1 MKDFLQK
8 HFLVFMLV
16 SLGWITFSVVIILVS
31 KGFDFSLANLGMY
44 GDSFNILTS
53 LFTGLAFAGVII
65 SVRLQKE
72 ELKNVQE
79 EFKEQTKA
87 LNYQQQ
93 EMAIQSFD
101 NKFFQMLN
109 VFNNIIKNLNY
120 ENTNSLGKT
129 VYDQDGMHRRC
140 FDEREIYKGREV
152 LIRIKEILEMK
163 KIKNKEGFHI
173 EFENFNQKYDTTFKF
188 YFINLYQILKYIDKH
203 LKDFEQAKNYTNIVR
218 AQLSKDELVLLFY
231 NAIGVIPFSGE
242 NYKKLVE
249 KYAFFEHLTYKDLN
263 PNGNRDIVD
272 VLLKEYDVSAFG
284 NNEDLKTKVL
294 DLQKKNS

>member
-1 MKDFLQK
+1 MKKFLQK
-8 HFLVFMLV
+8 HFLVFILV

-79 EFKEQTKA
+79 EFKEQTRA
-87 LNYQQQ
+87 LNYQQK

-109 VFNNIIKNLNY
+109 LFNNIVNNFVEIRNNNPQPSILGKKRLSLEYSIIKNEGRKALSQIRG
-120 ENTNSLGKT
+120 EI
-129 VYDQDGMHRRC
+129 
-140 FDEREIYKGREV
+140 ERFN
-152 LIRIKEILEMK
+152 LKEISNTKHFQEEFY
-163 KIKNKEGFHI
+163 KI
-173 EFENFNQKYDTTFKF
+173 NQRYDTTLKF
-188 YFINLYQILKYIDKH
+188 YFINLYQILKYTDNH

-242 NYKKLVE
+242 DYKKLVE
-249 KYAFFEHLTYKDLN
+249 RYAFFEHLTYKDLN
-263 PNGNRDIVD
+263 GNRDIINI
-272 VLLKEYDVSAFG
+272 LLKEYDMSAFG
-284 NNEDLKTKVL
+284 KNEVLKTKVL